1 MAALNNAWQAAST
14 EMYQGGSQAGGAAD
28 GAANNGANAGAG
40 GNPDVSDVQ
49 YEEVK

>member
-1 MAALNNAWQAAST
+1 
-14 EMYQGGSQAGGAAD
+14 MYQGGAQAGGAAD
-28 GAANNGANAGAG
+28 GGAANNGANAGAS